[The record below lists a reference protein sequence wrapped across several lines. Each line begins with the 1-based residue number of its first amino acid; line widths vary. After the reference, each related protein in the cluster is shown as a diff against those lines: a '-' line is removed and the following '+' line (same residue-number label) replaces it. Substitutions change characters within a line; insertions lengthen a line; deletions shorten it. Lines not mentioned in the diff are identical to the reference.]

1 MKAVYP
7 CILTWNDEDRVY
19 YVNFPDLE
27 GAFTDGA
34 DLYEALE
41 MAEDAANLML
51 CDYAR
56 YHDGKNPPV
65 PTEIH
70 SLKLNEGDIAALI
83 RVDTEN
89 YEAELTR
96 QRWEKVYR
104 NCGKKEPE
112 AV

>member
-7 CILTWNDEDRVY
+7 CILTWSKEDEVY
-19 YVNFPDLE
+19 YANFPDIE
-27 GAFTDGA
+27 GCRTYGE

-51 CDYAR
+51 CGYAGD
-56 YHDGKNPPV
+56 HNGKNPPV

-70 SLKLNEGDIAALI
+70 ALKLKDGEIATLV
-83 RVDTEN
+83 RTDTEK

-104 NCGKKEPE
+104 NCGKK
-112 AV
+112 